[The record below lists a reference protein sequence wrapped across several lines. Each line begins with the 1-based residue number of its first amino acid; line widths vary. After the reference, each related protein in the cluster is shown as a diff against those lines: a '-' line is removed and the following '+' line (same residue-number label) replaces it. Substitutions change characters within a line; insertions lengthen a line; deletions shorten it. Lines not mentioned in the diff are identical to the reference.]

1 MVRATPTVLLL
12 NQAESI
18 KGARMLSTS
27 QGLWISSGSWVSGMQ
42 HQLQR
47 IAEGLMP
54 ARTGREEPC
63 PTRGWDKFWSGPPPA
78 IFHLNPA
85 EATRGP
91 RRVFTPYY
99 FSITLGSQ
107 VSGMQHQLQRI
118 AEGLVPAGTGTEELH
133 STRGWDWVGPGW
145 GHPCHLLH
153 EPGRGHLGPQ
163 RTLHTA
169 GPLADPGPHDYL

>member
-1 MVRATPTVLLL
+1 MQNSYKWEQGLLL
-12 NQAESI
+12 TCHLPLTHF
-18 KGARMLSTS
+18 RSTP
-27 QGLWISSGSWVSGMQ
+27 GSRVSGAQ

-47 IAEGLMP
+47 IMEGLMP
-54 ARTGREEPC
+54 AGT
-63 PTRGWDKFWSGPPPA
+63 PPDQRLGSVRVRATPA
-78 IFHLNPA
+78 IFLLSPA
-85 EATRGP
+85 EATKDS
-91 RRVFTPYY
+91 RVLSTPQGIRLT
-99 FSITLGSQ
+99 SGTR